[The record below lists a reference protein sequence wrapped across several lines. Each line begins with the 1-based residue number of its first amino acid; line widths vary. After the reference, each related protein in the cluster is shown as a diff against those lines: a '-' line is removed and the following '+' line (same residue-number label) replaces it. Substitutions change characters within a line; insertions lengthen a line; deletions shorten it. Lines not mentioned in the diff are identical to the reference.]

1 MDYCLSNYIQQLS
14 NTLASRL
21 SDLNK
26 RIAALESK
34 NTIVCTTPV
43 LSLINYT
50 VDITPPIGSI
60 IHYHDINITYS
71 QDAERLWN
79 FVWGGEIGSGTNGQY
94 ETVFTFNPDCVVP
107 NGVDNE
113 VTLSQLNFKS
123 PNGSKDEYFQGVLI
137 VNNVNLSFSYNR
149 QLVTYTWD
157 PKTATFQMVFNL
169 QALGKNWKDQVNWN
183 TGPPLSP
190 VAGTNSIYANLYLKD
205 DVSTDVF
212 LLCYYNT
219 NAGFSNL
226 VWADSFPSSNTTY
239 YSIDYYSPSITVT
252 YSTNTIIIYNNE
264 TSLATKISVIVC
276 IPGTVNTC
284 SYTSG
289 DPIGAI
295 SIYNGTGTTE
305 NSTTIKG
312 AVATYDVPGSV
323 SPCTPYSNS
332 TACQLNTLINYS
344 SEDINTGKYFTWT
357 SRNSNCSFTPLVM
370 NPEVFLLCYYNTFA
384 GFSNLVWADSFPSST
399 TTYYSSIDYYSPSI
413 TVTYSTNTIIIYNN
427 ETSLATK
434 ISVIVCIPGTVN
446 TCSYTSGDPIGAI
459 SIYNGTG
466 TTENSTTIKGAVATY
481 DVPGSVSPC
490 TPYSNSTACQLN
502 TLINY
507 SSEDINTGKYFTWTS
522 RNSNCSFTPLVITE
536 YWIWMCYQNSQG
548 WSTSDNDIV
557 IGFAEPFP
565 GDNTSSRVLNVGD
578 IPPLTNT
585 LFEECACVG
594 PNTQRVNIGSFD
606 YNFNF
611 VCVEPY
617 DPNMKQRFCGAYPR
631 TNLQLYTINYN
642 FNDTNQKVYTTQLS
656 DGVAL
661 GNPLNDAK
669 YTLNDPYYI
678 LRITSA
684 KDSIGKF
691 TFDNNAELVTL
702 TEGRDDAC

>member
-123 PNGSKDEYFQGVLI
+123 PNGAKDEYFQGVLI

-190 VAGTNSIYANLYLKD
+190 VEGTNSIYANLYLKD
-205 DVSTDVF
+205 ATTEVF

-219 NAGFSNL
+219 FAGFSNL
-226 VWADSFPSSNTTY
+226 VWADSSPSSTTTY
-239 YSIDYYSPSITVT
+239 YSSIDYYSTSITVT

-264 TSLATKISVIVC
+264 KSLATKISVIVC

-289 DPIGAI
+289 NPFGAI
-295 SIYNGTGTTE
+295 SIYNGTGTSIT
-305 NSTTIKG
+305 G
-312 AVATYDVPGSV
+312 AVASYYVPGSV

-344 SEDINTGKYFTWT
+344 SENINTGKYFTWT
-357 SRNSNCSFTPLVM
+357 SRNSNC
-370 NPEVFLLCYYNTFA
+370 C
-384 GFSNLVWADSFPSST
+384 
-399 TTYYSSIDYYSPSI
+399 
-413 TVTYSTNTIIIYNN
+413 
-427 ETSLATK
+427 
-434 ISVIVCIPGTVN
+434 
-446 TCSYTSGDPIGAI
+446 
-459 SIYNGTG
+459 
-466 TTENSTTIKGAVATY
+466 
-481 DVPGSVSPC
+481 
-490 TPYSNSTACQLN
+490 
-502 TLINY
+502 
-507 SSEDINTGKYFTWTS
+507 
-522 RNSNCSFTPLVITE
+522 FTPLVITE

-557 IGFAEPFP
+557 IGFAAPFP

-585 LFEECACVG
+585 LFEKCACVG

-669 YTLNDPYYI
+669 YTLSYPQYI

-702 TEGRDDAC
+702 FVGRDDAC